1 MPCLA
6 SKLREMKTTA
16 TRLEVRP
23 MDPTEWREF
32 TVGEIR
38 TEVVELNKLSNSQ
51 YVEVPLRSIR
61 EITPAVNGGLVVL
74 SLRGALRWKEDIQ
87 RWRFSPE

>member
-1 MPCLA
+1 MQCITG
-6 SKLREMKTTA
+6 KLGEMKTTG

-32 TVGEIR
+32 TVSEIR
-38 TEVVELNKLSNSQ
+38 DEVVVFNKLSNHQ

-61 EITPAVNGGLVVL
+61 EVTPAVNGGLVVL
-74 SLRGALRWKEDIQ
+74 SLRGALRWKDDIQ
-87 RWRFSPE
+87 RWRYSPE